1 LTAPDVLVVGA
12 GVLGASAAY
21 HLAAAGAKVTLLE
34 REPETGRGSTGR
46 ATGGFRAQYATS
58 INVRLSLLSREK
70 LLRFR
75 EELGADPGYAQAGY
89 LWLARTPAQRDEL
102 RAAQELQRSLGLAE
116 ARMVEPAEAAR
127 LNPAIAVDE
136 EVCGGAFCPTDGFI
150 RPLDILRGYLKAAQR
165 LGARLL
171 RSVRLEGFDRAP
183 DGSLAAARTD
193 QGALHAGAFVDAA
206 GPWAAQ
212 VARLAGLHVPV
223 SPLRRQV
230 AATVPTSA
238 LPSSMPMTLWS
249 DDGFHLRVRDGRVL
263 LLLPTPGD
271 PRDPFATSVE
281 GGWLERV
288 GVLARRRV
296 PALGAVPLDPTHCW
310 AGLYEMSPDKHAIL
324 GAFPECPN
332 FHVLAGASGHG
343 VMHAPALGQLLAE
356 SIIHGRARAL
366 DVAALRP
373 TRFAEGDLNPS
384 GGLL

>member
-1 LTAPDVLVVGA
+1 MTAPDVLVVGA

-46 ATGGFRAQYATS
+46 ATGGFRAQYATA

-75 EELGADPGYAQAGY
+75 DELGADPGYAQAGY

-102 RAAQELQRSLGLAE
+102 RAAQQLQRSLGLVE

-127 LNPAIAVDE
+127 LNPAAAVD

-150 RPLDILRGYLKAAQR
+150 QPLQILRGYLEGAQR

-171 RSVRLEGFDRAP
+171 RSARLDGFDRAP
-183 DGSLAAARTD
+183 DGSLVAARTD
-193 QGALHAGAFVDAA
+193 QGALRAGAFVDAA
-206 GPWAAQ
+206 GPWAEQ
-212 VARLAGLHVPV
+212 VARLAGLELPV

-238 LPSSMPMTLWS
+238 LPSSMPMTLWT

-271 PRDPFATSVE
+271 PRDPFDASVE
-281 GGWLERV
+281 ESWLERV
-288 GVLARRRV
+288 GALARRRV
-296 PALGAVPLDPTHCW
+296 PALRTVPLDRALCW

-324 GAFPECPN
+324 GAFPQCPN

-356 SIIHGRARAL
+356 EIVHGRARAL
-366 DVAALRP
+366 DAAALRP

-384 GGLL
+384 SGLL

>member
-1 LTAPDVLVVGA
+1 MTAPDVLVVGA

-75 EELGADPGYAQAGY
+75 DELGADPGYAQVGY
-89 LWLARTPAQRDEL
+89 LWLARTPAQRGEL
-102 RAAQELQRSLGLAE
+102 LAAQELQRSLGLAE
-116 ARMVEPAEAAR
+116 ARMVEPAEAAW
-127 LNPAIAVDE
+127 LNPAIAVD

-150 RPLDILRGYLKAAQR
+150 RPLQILRGYLERAQH

-171 RSVRLEGFDRAP
+171 RSVRLDGFDRAA

-212 VARLAGLHVPV
+212 VARLAGLQLPV

-238 LPSSMPMTLWS
+238 LPSSMPMTLWT

-271 PRDPFATSVE
+271 PRDPFDTSVE
-281 GGWLERV
+281 ASWLERV
-288 GVLARRRV
+288 DALARRRV

-310 AGLYEMSPDKHAIL
+310 AGLYEMSPDEHAIL

-356 SIIHGRARAL
+356 SIVHGRARAL

-384 GGLL
+384 PGLL